1 MEQMGWLERSVCLGL
16 RAGSGSLRPLWGMG
30 GRGAELEED
39 QDLVV
44 RVPQPKGAN
53 SRCSFKEKPRRTG
66 KPTAGT
72 AGWVLRLAE
81 TGRDKVGTEGLA
93 VTHGAL

>member
-1 MEQMGWLERSVCLGL
+1 M
-16 RAGSGSLRPLWGMG
+16 
-30 GRGAELEED
+30 
-39 QDLVV
+39 VV
-44 RVPQPKGAN
+44 RVPQPNGAN

-66 KPTAGT
+66 KPIAGT

-93 VTHGAL
+93 DTHGAL